1 MIKSYKLQAPS
12 SKHQAPSFK
21 PPKAAATICHI
32 DTRCRGATIE
42 SLTLE
47 HESYI
52 IVDMKKETITIH
64 TMFGKEKELSKEEF
78 VTRWTNWSTDFY
90 NLDPKPEDY
99 ERFKSLVKDLAEKSF
114 DQQLKEKQHG

>member
-1 MIKSYKLQAPS
+1 M
-12 SKHQAPSFK
+12 
-21 PPKAAATICHI
+21 
-32 DTRCRGATIE
+32 
-42 SLTLE
+42 